1 MRQSMA
7 PMPMSAGLG
16 RREMMLLGALGL
28 LGIGERRA
36 FAAAEGKLTWAVHI
50 TLPPAWFDPGEASGL
65 ITPFLLLYAL
75 HDALMKPMPGATLAL
90 SLAEAHTVSDDGLN
104 HDFTLRANAKFHNGD
119 PVTADDVKFSF
130 ERYRGNAR
138 PMLHEKVA
146 EVLVLDARH
155 VRFRLHKPWPDFLT
169 YYASVT
175 GAGWIVP
182 KAYITRV
189 GEEAYRK
196 APVGAGPYK
205 FVAFTPGVELTM
217 EAFEDYWRHPP
228 TVKTFVF
235 KVIPDEATRL
245 AALRRGE
252 VDFAY
257 SIRGE
262 LAEELRRVP
271 GLTLKP
277 VVINGTFW
285 LHFPDQF
292 DARSPWHDERVRR
305 AAALA
310 LDLPAISQALTL
322 GHAPITNSII
332 PRGYEFFWKPPAT
345 VYDPKQAKALLAAAG
360 FPNGFD
366 AGEYNCDSSYDNL
379 AEVVVNYLAE
389 VGIRAKLRPFE
400 RAAFYANY
408 AEKKLRNII
417 QTGSG
422 AFGNAATR
430 LESWVVKGGAYVG
443 GSYPDLDTMYAEQA
457 MELDHGKRAAILQ
470 RMQQIVHER
479 AMFVPIWQ
487 LAFLNAHGPRVA
499 ESGLGLIDGH
509 PYAAPCEDVRLK
521 SNS

>member
-1 MRQSMA
+1 MRQSVTPV
-7 PMPMSAGLG
+7 PMPVHLS
-16 RREMMLLGALGL
+16 RREMMLLAALGL
-28 LGIGERRA
+28 LGASDRRV
-36 FAAAEGKLTWAVHI
+36 FAAAAGKLTWAVHI

-75 HDALMKPMPGATLAL
+75 HDALMKPMPGAALAP
-90 SLAEAHTVSDDGLN
+90 SLAEAHTISDDGLN

-119 PVTADDVKFSF
+119 IVTADDVKFSF

-138 PMLHEKVA
+138 PLLHGKVA
-146 EVLVLDARH
+146 EVLVLDDRH
-155 VRFRLHKPWPDFLT
+155 VRFRLHQPWPDFLT

-196 APVGAGPYK
+196 APVGAGPYR

-228 TVKTFVF
+228 SVKTFVF

-262 LAEELRRVP
+262 LAEELQHVP

-310 LDLPAISQALTL
+310 LDLPAISQTLTL

-332 PRGYEFFWKPPAT
+332 PRGFEFFWQPPPA

-366 AGEYNCDSSYDNL
+366 AGDYNCDSSYDNL

-400 RAAFYANY
+400 RAAFYANF
-408 AEKKLRNII
+408 AEKKLHHIV

-443 GSYPDLDTMYAEQA
+443 GSYPDLDNMYAEQA
-457 MELDHGKRAAILQ
+457 MELDHARRAAILQ

-479 AMFVPIWQ
+479 AMFAPIWQ
-487 LAFLNAHGPRVA
+487 LAFLNAQGPRVA
-499 ESGLGLIDGH
+499 ESALGLIDGH
-509 PYAAPCEDVRLK
+509 PYAAPYEDVRLK
-521 SNS
+521 GNS